1 MIDMNNF
8 AAFGMALS
16 NLKAMSGT
24 IRHTDDVNAII
35 KLIEGRIAF
44 LNGIPDLKLYGQ
56 GKYSVL
62 VELCTLRMMIL
73 TMCGD
78 VDFDEGDDD
87 EDADE

>member
-8 AAFGMALS
+8 AAFGTALS

-35 KLIEGRIAF
+35 KLIEGRIDF
-44 LNGIPDLKLYGQ
+44 LNGIPHSKLYEKEQ
-56 GKYSVL
+56 GAAL
-62 VELCTLRMMIL
+62 GELCTLRMMIL